1 MTDVDLQNFAIY
13 LGNGVVYFVLG
24 LVLLFLQVPQ
34 GFESIPYKRIR
45 RFLAY
50 SAFVNLATDVA
61 ILFMQYINAD
71 YLLLNHLFTPL
82 MYYIQLNLIFRSL
95 FKMIHSP
102 EPIANTKRSVVAL
115 ILPVAA
121 ITLTYIICFCI
132 NDADFPSF
140 IKRYEAFTQT
150 IVANTLRLS
159 ALTVIA
165 IECLYSVYKLAS
177 ECQRY
182 QKQIDNYFTGQ
193 EEANGVR
200 FIHAAYV
207 IMAYLLFSIT
217 IFVFCKSEN
226 VCLVLTI
233 IEAFIFIAVCIG
245 VMNIENTYHQLDSA
259 FHQHYIAEETTLP
272 QIASAMETSEQ
283 SNKPERQQEKSYIED
298 IIQEWIA
305 RENKPYLKEGI
316 TLTKTAESM
325 HVSARALSDFINSVY
340 HVNFNTW
347 LNTLRIE
354 EIKRIIEN
362 DKNVTMMDLAF
373 MAGFTD
379 QSAMSKVFKRIV
391 GETPSAYRNRFH
403 GIERS

>member
-1 MTDVDLQNFAIY
+1 MTDVDLLNFAIY

-50 SAFVNLATDVA
+50 SAFVNLATDAA

-82 MYYIQLNLIFRSL
+82 MYYIQLNFIFRSL
-95 FKMIHSP
+95 FNMIHSS
-102 EPIANTKRSVVAL
+102 ERIANTQRSVVAL
-115 ILPVAA
+115 ILPVVA
-121 ITLTYIICFCI
+121 ITLTYIGCFWL
-132 NDADFPSF
+132 NDADYPSF

-150 IVANTLRLS
+150 TVANTLRLS
-159 ALTVIA
+159 ALAVIA
-165 IECLYSVYKLAS
+165 VEFLYSAYKLVG

-193 EEANGVR
+193 EEANGIR
-200 FIHAAYV
+200 FIHSVYV
-207 IMAYLLFSIT
+207 IMAYLLFCIT
-217 IFVFCKSEN
+217 LFIFCKSVN
-226 VCLVLTI
+226 VCLILTM

-245 VMNIENTYHQLDSA
+245 VMNLENTYHHLDSA
-259 FHQHYIAEETTLP
+259 IHQHYIAEDTE
-272 QIASAMETSEQ
+272 IAQTKIAMEQPEQ
-283 SNKPERQQEKSYIED
+283 TRGPERQQEKSYIED
-298 IIQEWIA
+298 IIQEWTT